1 MKKQIINIGIASA
14 IILSAAACGENNT
27 DNNVSGNDTAT
38 TETAAASLPVT
49 LADVPASPDFPG
61 ATLTMGKTDAVAS
74 GDSVKVSFNFN
85 VKNYEL
91 KAQTADAADKLCNN
105 SKDGQHIHFILDN
118 KPYAALYE
126 PKHEVTLAKNTEHYL
141 VAFLSRS
148 YHQSL
153 KNKEAALVYHF
164 KIDENGKIQK
174 LDAPTTPMLTYS
186 RPKGDYLGKDTENIL
201 LDFYVWNATLGNDYK
216 VKATI
221 NTGGKDTSFTIS
233 EWKSYFL
240 RDLAMGKSTI
250 KLTLVDKDGNKVE
263 GPETEVSRDINLAQD
278 EPMK

>member
-1 MKKQIINIGIASA
+1 MAAA
-14 IILSAAACGENNT
+14 IILSAAACGENTT
-27 DNNVSGNDTAT
+27 DNGNAAADTTAT
-38 TETAAASLPVT
+38 EAPAASVE

-61 ATLTMGKTDAVAS
+61 AALGMGKVDAAAT
-74 GDSVKVSFNFN
+74 GDSVKVSFHFD

-91 KAQTADAADKLCNN
+91 KAQTADAADKRCSN

-153 KNKEAALVYHF
+153 KSKEAGLLYHF
-164 KIDENGKIQK
+164 KVDENGKIQK

-216 VKATI
+216 VKADI
-221 NTGGKDTSFTIS
+221 HTGDKDTAFTIS
-233 EWKSYFL
+233 EWKSFFL
-240 RDLAMGKSTI
+240 KNLAMGSSTI
-250 KLTLVDKDGNKVE
+250 KLSLVDKDGNKVN
-263 GPETEVSRDINLAQD
+263 GPETEVSRDINLSQD

>member
-1 MKKQIINIGIASA
+1 MKNIITLGLASA
-14 IILSAAACGENNT
+14 LLLSVTACNDSSSSENSETT
-27 DNNVSGNDTAT
+27 DTVITESVAPVS
-38 TETAAASLPVT
+38 
-49 LADVPASPDFPG
+49 LADVSASPDFPD
-61 ATLTMGKTDAVAS
+61 ATLTMGKVDAIAE
-74 GDSVKVSFNFN
+74 GDSVKLTFNFN

-118 KPYAALYE
+118 KPYTALYK
-126 PKHEVTLAKNTEHYL
+126 PKHEVTVAKNMEHYL

-153 KNKEAALVYHF
+153 KNKEAGLLYHF
-164 KIDENGKIQK
+164 KTDEQGKLQK
-174 LDAPTTPMLTYS
+174 LDTPATPMITYS

-201 LDFYVWNATLGNDYK
+201 LDFYVWNVVLGNDYK
-216 VKATI
+216 VKADVS
-221 NTGGKDTSFTIS
+221 TGGKNTSFIIS

-240 RDLAMGKSTI
+240 KNLAMGKSTI
-250 KLTLVDKDGNKVE
+250 KLTLVDKDGNKVN